1 MGGIFGG
8 SQTIS
13 TSETPL
19 AGMAIQSSSFGK
31 PLALV
36 YGRARVTVN
45 MIGYYDF
52 KAIPHTTSNSSSG
65 GKGGGGVTSTST
77 TYTYQASMLF
87 GLCEGPINSVNAFW
101 VDKEYTP
108 NANIFNKFTGSTIQT
123 AWSYMA
129 SNHPTE
135 ALAYR
140 RVAYVSAANYD
151 LGSSAGLGNHSF
163 DITGLLP
170 YTAGT
175 IDGANPREII
185 LDLLTNAEH
194 GAGFPPSAIGDWA
207 QFSSYCIANNIFLS
221 PVFDAQTESR
231 AMIDDLMR
239 ITNAGIY
246 FSEGVLKITPFSDA
260 AATANSI
267 TYTPNITPAYDLG
280 DDDYLDHEQP
290 VRVLRTPNA
299 DAYNQ
304 VQIEFSDKANQF
316 NTAIATAQDQASIEV
331 YGLRPLEVIKASA
344 ITDATTARLIAQLIL
359 QRVLYTRNTYEF
371 KIGWKYARLEPTDY
385 ITLTDARLGLD
396 RVPVRILSIEEDE
409 DGGLSISAEDAPTGV
424 HSSPLYTQQQGQGY
438 TVNYSTPPGNVA
450 APAFFEVPATQALSG
465 LAIGAAVT
473 GTISDWGGCE
483 IWSSNDG
490 TSYAYMGQVSGGA
503 RYGTVSNAITAAVG
517 QVPRVTLSGNGGQM
531 LSGSAADAT
540 VLSTLCLI
548 DNEFCAHTTA
558 TLISANVYDL
568 TLAVRGAHSTAAA
581 SHAAAAKFVRVDDAI
596 AYSDSLALDMIGKTI
611 YFKFLSF
618 NKFGGGKQ
626 QLADVTAYSYVI
638 TGVMAKLPPPAISA
652 PAALASQNSIFL
664 NWTNPADATTDRVE
678 VFRNTTNDVNTASII
693 GAVRGPVG
701 FYADYLGASALTR
714 YYWLRTVNKQGFPS
728 AFTASVSATT
738 GTVSAVPPAGSVAH
752 SMMAADAIWAGNIK
766 AGEVQA
772 GHMAA
777 NSITAGAI
785 AANAVTT
792 GKIAAGAITA
802 ASGAIADLAVSTL
815 KIQDNAV
822 IVPVSTSATNQVI
835 YSVSASTGA
844 PRVIDF
850 LSATIVNPGVP
861 VLVLI
866 NFQGTSADGNLTGY
880 LEITG
885 AAGSRNVKLEI
896 VRNGVV
902 IATLADNTASA
913 PNRVIFP
920 NNISFTDAPGAGTFT
935 YSVRGTVESGINVA
949 TFGYGYKFRAMTLLA
964 VKK

>member
-101 VDKEYTP
+101 VDKEYTS

-170 YTAGT
+170 YAAGS
-175 IDGANPREII
+175 IDGANPKEII

-246 FSEGVLKITPFSDA
+246 FSEGVLKIAPFSDA

-267 TYTPNITPAYDLG
+267 TYTPNVTPVYDLG

-344 ITDATTARLIAQLIL
+344 ITDASTARIIAQLIL

-385 ITLTDARLGLD
+385 ITLTDVRLGLD
-396 RVPVRILSIEEDE
+396 HVPVRVLSIEEDE
-409 DGGLSISAEDAPTGV
+409 VGGLSISAEDAPTGV
-424 HSSPLYTQQQGQGY
+424 HSSPLYTPQAGQGY

-465 LAIGAAVT
+465 LAIGVAVA

-503 RYGTVSNAITAAVG
+503 RYGTVSNAITAAAG

-531 LSGSAADAT
+531 LSGSSADAT

-548 DNEFCAHTTA
+548 ENEFCAHTTA
-558 TLISANVYDL
+558 TLISANVYDI
-568 TLAVRGAHSTAAA
+568 TLAVRGAHSTPAA
-581 SHAAAAKFVRVDDAI
+581 SHASAAKFVRVDDAI

-626 QLADVTAYSYVI
+626 QLADVTAYTYVI

-652 PAALASQNSIFL
+652 PAALASENSIFL

-678 VFRNTTNDVNTASII
+678 VFRNTTNDVNTSSII

-728 AFTASVSATT
+728 AFTAAVSATT
-738 GTVSAVPPAGSVAH
+738 GVVTGVPPAGSVIH

-772 GHMAA
+772 NHMAA
-777 NSITAGAI
+777 NSITA
-785 AANAVTT
+785 ANA
-792 GKIAAGAITA
+792 
-802 ASGAIADLAVSTL
+802 AIADLAVTNAKIANLSVGTGKIADLAVTNGKIANLSVDTL
-815 KIQDNAV
+815 KIAGNAV
-822 IVPVSTSATNQVI
+822 TIPVSVYSAAAATSVSLSVSIDDAA
-835 YSVSASTGA
+835 YSVALMASTV
-844 PRVIDF
+844 VI
-850 LSATIVNPGVP
+850 NPGGASNDGYAYVRLMLNGVENSFAQLVTAAYSQTP
-861 VLVLI
+861 MSFNMKFTGLTGTNTFELQGVAGDTLKNTGILVLV
-866 NFQGTSADGNLTGY
+866 
-880 LEITG
+880 
-885 AAGSRNVKLEI
+885 VK
-896 VRNGVV
+896 R
-902 IATLADNTASA
+902 
-913 PNRVIFP
+913 
-920 NNISFTDAPGAGTFT
+920 
-935 YSVRGTVESGINVA
+935 
-949 TFGYGYKFRAMTLLA
+949 
-964 VKK
+964 

>member
-13 TSETPL
+13 TSEVPL
-19 AGMAIQSSSFGK
+19 AGMAIQSSVFGK

-36 YGRARVTVN
+36 YGRARITVN

-65 GKGGGGVTSTST
+65 GKGGGGVTSTNT

-87 GLCEGPINSVNAFW
+87 GLCEGPISSVNAFW
-101 VDKEYTP
+101 VDKEYTA
-108 NANIFNKFTGSTIQT
+108 NANIFNKFLGSTIQT
-123 AWSYMA
+123 PWSYMA

-140 RVAYVSAANYD
+140 RAAYVSAANYD

-163 DITGLLP
+163 DITGMLP
-170 YTAGT
+170 YAGGT
-175 IDGANPREII
+175 IDGANPKEII

-194 GAGFPPSAIGDWA
+194 GAGFPVASIGDWA

-260 AATANSI
+260 SATANAI
-267 TYTPNITPAYDLG
+267 TYTPNVTPVYDLG
-280 DDDYLDHEQP
+280 DDDYLDLEQP

-316 NTAIATAQDQASIEV
+316 NAAIATAQDQASIEV

-344 ITDATTARLIAQLIL
+344 ITDAPTARLIAQLIL

-396 RVPVRILSIEEDE
+396 HVPVRVLSIEEDE
-409 DGGLSISAEDAPTGV
+409 QGGLSISAEDAPLGV
-424 HSSPLYTQQQGQGY
+424 HSSPLYTQQAGQGY

-473 GTISDWGGCE
+473 GTSPDWGGCE
-483 IWSSNDG
+483 IWVSNDG
-490 TSYAYMGQVSGGA
+490 TSYAYMDQISGGA
-503 RYGTVSNAITAAVG
+503 RYGTIGNAISADIG
-517 QVPRVTLSGNGGQM
+517 QIPRVTLSGNGGQM
-531 LSGSAADAT
+531 LSGSTADAT

-558 TLISANVYDL
+558 ALVSANVYDL
-568 TLAVRGAHSTAAA
+568 TLTVRGAHSTTAA
-581 SHAAAAKFVRVDDAI
+581 SHAVADKFIRIDDAI

-626 QLADVTAYSYVI
+626 QLADVTAYSYVV
-638 TGVMAKLPPPAISA
+638 TGVMAKLPPPAITA
-652 PAALASQNSIFL
+652 PAAVTSENSIFL

-678 VFRNTTNDVNTASII
+678 VFRSATNDVSTATII
-693 GAVRGPVG
+693 GSVRGPVG
-701 FYADYLGASALTR
+701 FYADYLGASGVTR
-714 YYWLRTVNKQGFPS
+714 YYWLRTINKQGFPS
-728 AFTASVSATT
+728 AFTAAVSATT
-738 GTVSAVPPAGSVAH
+738 GVITGVPPAGSVIH

-772 GHMAA
+772 NHMAA
-777 NSITAGAI
+777 NSITA
-785 AANAVTT
+785 ANA
-792 GKIAAGAITA
+792 
-802 ASGAIADLAVSTL
+802 AIADLAVTNAKIANLSVGTGKIADLAVTNAKISNLAVDTL
-815 KIQDNAV
+815 KIAGNAV
-822 IVPVSTSATNQVI
+822 TIPVSVYSAASATSVSLSVMI
-835 YSVSASTGA
+835 DDAAYSVTLMASTVVINSGGA
-844 PRVIDF
+844 
-850 LSATIVNPGVP
+850 S
-861 VLVLI
+861 
-866 NFQGTSADGNLTGY
+866 SDGYAYARLM
-880 LEITG
+880 L
-885 AAGSRNVKLEI
+885 
-896 VRNGVV
+896 NGVEQ
-902 IATLADNTASA
+902 ANL
-913 PNRVIFP
+913 
-920 NNISFTDAPGAGTFT
+920 
-935 YSVRGTVESGINVA
+935 RGTVASLGEIPASFNMKFTGLTGTNTFAVEGYNTDTVKNTGIIV
-949 TFGYGYKFRAMTLLA
+949 LV